1 MVLQFTYLRAQES
14 AGKRSDNA
22 MTSLVS
28 KHTAAESTGYCSHK
42 TTIALLAC
50 SRIGG
55 AILVLLMGVWVV
67 GVLRWGVLVVSS
79 LLGELLRWIALGV
92 LAAALGQHVCS
103 RWGIAETRND

>member
-1 MVLQFTYLRAQES
+1 MA
-14 AGKRSDNA
+14 
-22 MTSLVS
+22 SLVS

-55 AILVLLMGVWVV
+55 AILVLLMGVRVV

-79 LLGELLRWIALGV
+79 LLRELVRWIVRWVLTTAL
-92 LAAALGQHVCS
+92 
-103 RWGIAETRND
+103 

>member
-1 MVLQFTYLRAQES
+1 MILPSTHLRAQES
-14 AGKRSDNA
+14 AGKCSDDA
-22 MTSLVS
+22 MASLVS

-55 AILVLLMGVWVV
+55 AILVLLMGVRVV

-79 LLGELLRWIALGV
+79 LLRELVRWIVRWVLTTAL
-92 LAAALGQHVCS
+92 
-103 RWGIAETRND
+103 